1 MRGNII
7 VTVDPTVPDTEVLD
21 ALRMQMTPGLS
32 PRMLKLLLDRFET
45 PSGVLKASA
54 AELSEFP
61 DLKPRVIQALTTA
74 RANEAA
80 RREWQQCREQQI
92 QMLVRNR
99 RGYPPRLTEIPDPPL
114 VLYSRGDFASRD
126 DLAIAIVGSRRCTL
140 YGQQQAERLAGA
152 LARAGFTIVSGLARG
167 IDGAAHRGALL
178 AGGRTIA
185 VLATAVNDIY
195 PPEHEKLAEEVA
207 CHGAVVSEA
216 PLGRKP
222 RPEFFPQ
229 RNRIISGLSLGVI
242 VVEADRRSGALS
254 TARHAMEQ
262 NREIFAVPGR
272 IDNPT
277 SDGCH
282 DLIRDGATLIRGVD
296 DVLQALGPLPKPVVI
311 SETNETVMDPRELA
325 LNPVE
330 RKVLNTVTRD
340 PLHIDELVRLAEMET
355 PQVLQTITILEIKRL
370 VKRLPGGH
378 LCRG

>member
-1 MRGNII
+1 MA
-7 VTVDPTVPDTEVLD
+7 VDPTTPDPETLD
-21 ALRMQMTPGLS
+21 ALRLQMTTGLS
-32 PRMLKLLLDRFET
+32 PRMLKLLLDRFES
-45 PSGVLKASA
+45 PGNVLRASRE
-54 AELSEFP
+54 ELVQFP
-61 DLKPRVIQALTTA
+61 DLKPRVVQALA
-74 RANEAA
+74 AA
-80 RREWQQCREQQI
+80 RENAAAPKEWQACRDRQI
-92 QMLVRNR
+92 QMLIRNR
-99 RGYPPRLTEIPDPPL
+99 RGYPHRLTEIPDPPL
-114 VLYSRGDFASRD
+114 VLYSRGDFATRD
-126 DLAIAIVGSRRCTL
+126 DLAIGIVGSRRCTL

-167 IDGAAHRGALL
+167 IDAAAHRGALL

-195 PPEHEKLAEEVA
+195 PPEHDNLAEEVA

-216 PLGRKP
+216 PLGRRP

-272 IDNPT
+272 IDNST

-296 DVLQALGPLPKPVVI
+296 DVLQTLGPLPQPVLV
-311 SETNETVMDPRELA
+311 SETSETVHDPRELA
-325 LNPVE
+325 LNSVE
-330 RKVLNTVTRD
+330 RKVLNSVTRD
-340 PLHIDELVRLAEMET
+340 PLHIDEIVRLADLET